1 MEQMRR
7 LFKQQNQQRQA
18 AVAAASAASL
28 ASAIPPC
35 TIAKNNYTA
44 AKITMA
50 NTTSA
55 YETCSKENPSQYPA
69 PDQILQPIPDPVTQR
84 KTIANTLQTKF
95 NDQVALYTSLLSSTK
110 ALIAATQPLNDYK
123 TILTNQLESTNKEN
137 TSLLQKIQTYSNVI
151 NQTSSSIPELSNRGP
166 FGATN
171 LQNGVAYSFLS
182 LYSLF
187 FISLSAV
194 LYLQFK
200 NTVSPYLLITGI
212 VLMIVLAA
220 MGAYF
225 CAISKYYGLGL

>member
-1 MEQMRR
+1 MEQIRK
-7 LFKQQNQQRQA
+7 LLEQQNQQRQA
-18 AVAAASAASL
+18 AAAAAAAAL
-28 ASAIPPC
+28 VVPPC

-137 TSLLQKIQTYSNVI
+137 TSLLQKIQTYSNII
-151 NQTSSSIPELSNRGP
+151 NQTSNSIPELSNTGP

-171 LQNGVAYSFLS
+171 LQNGVGYSFLTF
-182 LYSLF
+182 YSLF

-194 LYLQFK
+194 LYLQLK
-200 NTVSPYLLITGI
+200 NTVSLSLLITGI
-212 VLMIVLAA
+212 ILMLGGAA
-220 MGAYF
+220 AGAYF
-225 CAISKYYGLGL
+225 CAVSKDYGLGL